1 MTSLHQYLPKQASID
16 LHAPAAFDGA
26 SANFASLLRATK
38 PVRIRMLVTP
48 AMAKTWLETTNVN
61 NRPLSEMHWMKIWLD
76 IAEGRWKYNGEPISF
91 GTNGAL
97 LNGQHRLQ
105 ACAEGDTPIDTDVI
119 FGLDPEAM
127 STIDIGKVRTAANIA
142 HLEGIQN
149 ATVACAAAHLIL
161 LHENGGIQQL
171 GNKQVEPSKTK
182 VNERVR
188 IDHRI
193 SDLAGRAAGL
203 GREPRPS
210 TGNGLL
216 LLPFQ
221 RPKPRVGGTV
231 LRPTGERRRA
241 HEARSRLPVAGASAH
256 EQRGKGKAAAPR
268 NRGAV
273 LQGVDRL
280 PEWQAGEMSPLEQ
293 RRRESREVSGDL
305 T

>member
-1 MTSLHQYLPKQASID
+1 LPKQASID
-16 LHAPAAFDGA
+16 LHGPTAFDGA
-26 SANFASLLRATK
+26 SANFASLLRASK

-48 AMAKTWLETTNVN
+48 AMAKIWLETTNVN

-105 ACAEGDTPIDTDVI
+105 ACAVGDTPIDTDVI

-149 ATVACAAAHLIL
+149 ASVACAAAHLIL

-188 IDHRI
+188 TDHRI
-193 SDLAGRAAGL
+193 SDIAGRAAGL
-203 GREPRPS
+203 GRSLAP
-210 TGNGLL
+210 
-216 LLPFQ
+216 
-221 RPKPRVGGTV
+221 PRVMACCYYFFSAQNPDLAEQFFDRLASGAGLTKHDPV
-231 LRPTGERRRA
+231 YLLRERLRTN
-241 HEARSRLPVAGASAH
+241 SA
-256 EQRGKGKAAAPR
+256 GKAKLPLLEIVALFFKAWIAYR
-268 NRGAV
+268 NGKQVKCLRWNNGGAN
-273 LQGVDRL
+273 
-280 PEWQAGEMSPLEQ
+280 PEKFPEI
-293 RRRESREVSGDL
+293 
-305 T
+305 

>member
-48 AMAKTWLETTNVN
+48 AMAKAWLETTNVN

-76 IAEGRWKYNGEPISF
+76 IAEDRWKYNGEPISF

-105 ACAEGDTPIDTDVI
+105 ACAAGDAPIDTDVI

-182 VNERVR
+182 INERVR

-203 GREPRPS
+203 GRSLAPPRAMACCYYFFSAQNPELAEQFFDRLAS
-210 TGNGLL
+210 GAGLTKHDPVYL
-216 LLPFQ
+216 L
-221 RPKPRVGGTV
+221 RER
-231 LRPTGERRRA
+231 LRTN
-241 HEARSRLPVAGASAH
+241 SA
-256 EQRGKGKAAAPR
+256 GKAKLPLLEIVALFFKAWIAYR
-268 NRGAV
+268 NGKQVKCLRWNNGGAN
-273 LQGVDRL
+273 
-280 PEWQAGEMSPLEQ
+280 PEKFPEI
-293 RRRESREVSGDL
+293 
-305 T
+305 

>member
-105 ACAEGDTPIDTDVI
+105 ACAAGDTPIDTDVI

-127 STIDIGKVRTAANIA
+127 CTIDIGKVRTAANIA

-149 ATVACAAAHLIL
+149 ASVACAAAHLIL

-193 SDLAGRAAGL
+193 SDFAGRAAGL
-203 GREPRPS
+203 GRSLAP
-210 TGNGLL
+210 
-216 LLPFQ
+216 
-221 RPKPRVGGTV
+221 PRVMACCYYFFSAKNPELAEQFFDRLASGAGLTKHDPV
-231 LRPTGERRRA
+231 YLLRERLRTN
-241 HEARSRLPVAGASAH
+241 SA
-256 EQRGKGKAAAPR
+256 GKAKLPLLEIVALFFKAWIAYQNGKQVKCLR
-268 NRGAV
+268 WNNGGAN
-273 LQGVDRL
+273 
-280 PEWQAGEMSPLEQ
+280 PEKFPEI
-293 RRRESREVSGDL
+293 
-305 T
+305 

>member
-38 PVRIRMLVTP
+38 TVRIRMLVTP
-48 AMAKTWLETTNVN
+48 AMAKAWLETTNVN

-76 IAEGRWKYNGEPISF
+76 IAEGRWKYNAEPISF

-203 GREPRPS
+203 GRSLAPPRAMACCYYLFSAQNPELAEQFFDRLAS
-210 TGNGLL
+210 GAGLTKHDPVYL
-216 LLPFQ
+216 L
-221 RPKPRVGGTV
+221 RER
-231 LRPTGERRRA
+231 LRTN
-241 HEARSRLPVAGASAH
+241 SA
-256 EQRGKGKAAAPR
+256 GKAKLPLLEIVALFFKAWIAYR
-268 NRGAV
+268 NGKQVKCLRWNNGGAN
-273 LQGVDRL
+273 
-280 PEWQAGEMSPLEQ
+280 PEKFPEI
-293 RRRESREVSGDL
+293 
-305 T
+305 

>member
-1 MTSLHQYLPKQASID
+1 MTSLHQYSPKQASID

-48 AMAKTWLETTNVN
+48 AMAKAWLEPTNVN

-105 ACAEGDTPIDTDVI
+105 ACAEGDAPIDTDVI
-119 FGLDPEAM
+119 FGLDPGAM

-188 IDHRI
+188 IDHGI
-193 SDLAGRAAGL
+193 SDVAGCAAGL
-203 GREPRPS
+203 GRS
-210 TGNGLL
+210 LAS
-216 LLPFQ
+216 
-221 RPKPRVGGTV
+221 PRVMACCYYLFSAQNSALAAQFFDRLASGAGLTKHDPV
-231 LRPTGERRRA
+231 YLLRERLRTN
-241 HEARSRLPVAGASAH
+241 SA
-256 EQRGKGKAAAPR
+256 GKAKPPLLEIVALFFKAWIAYR
-268 NRGAV
+268 SGKLVKCLRWNNGGAN
-273 LQGVDRL
+273 
-280 PEWQAGEMSPLEQ
+280 PEKFPEI
-293 RRRESREVSGDL
+293 
-305 T
+305 